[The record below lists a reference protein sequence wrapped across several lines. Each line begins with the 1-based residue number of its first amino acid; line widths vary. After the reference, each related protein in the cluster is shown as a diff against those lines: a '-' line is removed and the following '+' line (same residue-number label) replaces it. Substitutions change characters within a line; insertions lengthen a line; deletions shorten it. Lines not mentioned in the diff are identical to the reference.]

1 MIYAI
6 QSEVLQRLIDGV
18 SKIGEKK
25 KSIELG
31 EEPKYISLR
40 EAGRKYGG
48 LSAVN
53 GWIKAGVVKM
63 NKDYGKGR
71 NSKCRLSVL
80 ELEAAAL
87 KCNVTKSLSPLA
99 NAEVREIISEYK

>member
-6 QSEVLQRLIDGV
+6 QSEVLDRLIDGV

-40 EAGRKYGG
+40 EAGRKYGE
-48 LSAVN
+48 VVVKE
-53 GWIKAGVVKM
+53 WIKAGVVKR
-63 NKDYGKGR
+63 NKDYGKGN

-87 KCNVTKSLSPLA
+87 MCNVTKNLSPLA

>member
-6 QSEVLQRLIDGV
+6 QSEELDRLIDGV

-40 EAGRKYGG
+40 EAGRKYGE
-48 LSAVN
+48 VVVKE
-53 GWIKAGVVKM
+53 WIKAGVVKR
-63 NKDYGKGR
+63 NKDYGKGN

-87 KCNVTKSLSPLA
+87 KCNVTKNLSPLA

>member
-6 QSEVLQRLIDGV
+6 QSEVLDRLIDGV

-40 EAGRKYGG
+40 EAGRKYGE
-48 LSAVN
+48 VVVKE
-53 GWIKAGVVKM
+53 WIKAGVVKETKTM
-63 NKDYGKGR
+63 ERVIIQNAVYLY
-71 NSKCRLSVL
+71 LS
-80 ELEAAAL
+80 L
-87 KCNVTKSLSPLA
+87 KRQP
-99 NAEVREIISEYK
+99 

>member
-6 QSEVLQRLIDGV
+6 QSEVLDRLIDGV
-18 SKIGEKK
+18 SKIGEIK

-31 EEPKYISLR
+31 KEPKYISLR

-48 LSAVN
+48 EAVVRA
-53 GWIKAGVVKM
+53 WIKAGVVSL
-63 NKDYGKGR
+63 NKDYGKGS
-71 NSKCRLSVL
+71 NSKCRLSVI

-87 KCNVTKSLSPLA
+87 KCNVTKNLSPLA
-99 NAEVREIISEYK
+99 NEEMREIANQL

>member
-6 QSEVLQRLIDGV
+6 QSEVLGLLIDGV

-31 EEPKYISLR
+31 EEPKFISLR

-48 LSAVN
+48 EVVVKE
-53 GWIKAGVVKM
+53 WIKSGAVKR
-63 NKDYGKGR
+63 NKDYGKGN

-87 KCNVTKSLSPLA
+87 KCNVVKNLSPLA
-99 NAEVREIISEYK
+99 DAEIREIMSEYK

>member
-6 QSEVLQRLIDGV
+6 QSEVLDRLIDGV

-31 EEPKYISLR
+31 EEQEFISLR
-40 EAGRKYGG
+40 QAGRKYGG
-48 LSAVN
+48 EVVN
-53 GWIKAGVVKM
+53 GWIKSGAVKR
-63 NKDYGKGR
+63 NKDYGKGN

-87 KCNVTKSLSPLA
+87 KCNVVKNLSPLA
-99 NAEVREIISEYK
+99 EAEIREIMSEYK